1 MSKPVVIVGAGLSGL
16 TCARVLTE
24 AGHAV
29 RIFEKDDAVGGRVQ
43 TDEVDGFRLDRG
55 FQILLTGYPELRRHL
70 DLDALDLRPFD
81 PGAVLWTGAG
91 FETIGD
97 PLRKPST
104 LLPTVF
110 ARSGNVLD
118 KLRVLTL
125 RRDALRGGN
134 YDAFDSADGTT
145 AALLRAW
152 GFSDRFIKRFFTPFL
167 GGIFLEPELETT
179 ARFFRFVWRMFATGK
194 ATVPARGMGEI
205 PKQLA
210 AGLPGDA
217 VTTGC
222 AVTEVRPDGV
232 RLDDGTAVHAASVVV
247 AGAAP
252 AARDLVPS
260 VPAIGERGVTC
271 LYFATETAPTNKP
284 VLHLD
289 GTGTGPV
296 NNLHVASAV
305 SSAVAPGDRTLIS
318 ATCLGLHD
326 DLEALEARARDQL
339 RGWFGDGV
347 NRWTA
352 LRHYPIRHA
361 LPAQPVGALEPSRR
375 PVRHDSGVYLCGDYL
390 DQASIDGAMV
400 SGRRAAEAVLA
411 DRSAR
416 ATA

>member
-16 TCARVLTE
+16 TCARILTE

-29 RIFEKDDAVGGRVQ
+29 RVFEKDDAIGGRVQ
-43 TDEVDGFRLDRG
+43 TDEIDGFRLDRG

-70 DLDALDLRPFD
+70 DLDALDLRRFD
-81 PGAVLWTGAG
+81 PGAVLWTGDG

-97 PLRKPST
+97 PLRQPGA

-110 ARSGNVLD
+110 ARSGTVLD

-125 RRDALRGGN
+125 RRDALRGGD
-134 YDAFDSADGTT
+134 YGAFESGDGTT
-145 AALLRAW
+145 ADLLRDW
-152 GFSDRFIKRFFTPFL
+152 GFSDRFIARFFTPFL
-167 GGIFLEPELETT
+167 GGIFLEPKLETT
-179 ARFFRFVWRMFATGK
+179 ARFFRFVWRMFATGD

-210 AGLPGDA
+210 AGLSGDA
-217 VTTGC
+217 ITTGC
-222 AVTEVRPDGV
+222 AVTEVTPDGV
-232 RLDDGTAVHAASVVV
+232 RLDDGTRVEAAAVIV

-252 AARDLVPS
+252 AARALVPS
-260 VPAIGERGVTC
+260 VPEIGERGVTC
-271 LYFATETAPTNKP
+271 LYFSADAAPTDKP

-289 GTGTGPV
+289 GTGAGPV

-305 SSAVAPGDRTLIS
+305 SSDVAPAGRALIS
-318 ATCLGLHD
+318 ATCLGVHD
-326 DLEALEARARDQL
+326 DLDALEARARAQL
-339 RGWFGDGV
+339 RAWFGTAVD
-347 NRWTA
+347 RWDA

-400 SGRRAAEAVLA
+400 SGRRVAEAVLA
-411 DRSAR
+411 DASAR
-416 ATA
+416 ATG